1 MLGRP
6 KALEGALAAPATTV
20 RGGHGCSVV
29 TKLEREPSCGASARP
44 HPCATCTR
52 SPRQEGAA
60 AALYSHVLAEVWAS
74 GLSDLVEVE
83 AWHTPTSKLVQVEV
97 SLVEVAWRL
106 LKLGVWSERGCKWG
120 AGDERDLRVWRGEGG
135 EPGAS
140 RGCGTGR
147 EGTASERVRCEERE

>member
-1 MLGRP
+1 MLSQALCLIDAQAWPAPRLFFEPGRPEEHGQSSVLGRP
-6 KALEGALAAPATTV
+6 KALEGALAAPASTV
-20 RGGHGCSVV
+20 RGGHGCSAV

-83 AWHTPTSKLVQVEV
+83 AWHTPTSKLV
-97 SLVEVAWRL
+97 
-106 LKLGVWSERGCKWG
+106 
-120 AGDERDLRVWRGEGG
+120 
-135 EPGAS
+135 
-140 RGCGTGR
+140 
-147 EGTASERVRCEERE
+147 